1 MNGFENLSKTT
12 TSVENDDDGLLKDMD
27 LSTSQSSD
35 NGQFTFKWNVRQGI
49 YKVILYAENAVATIA
64 DWQVFKQSVC
74 VCLCVCVCVCV

>member
-35 NGQFTFKWNVRQGI
+35 SGQFTFKWNVRQGI
-49 YKVILYAENAVATIA
+49 YKVILYAENPHGSIA
-64 DWQVFKQSVC
+64 DWQVLQN
-74 VCLCVCVCVCV
+74 